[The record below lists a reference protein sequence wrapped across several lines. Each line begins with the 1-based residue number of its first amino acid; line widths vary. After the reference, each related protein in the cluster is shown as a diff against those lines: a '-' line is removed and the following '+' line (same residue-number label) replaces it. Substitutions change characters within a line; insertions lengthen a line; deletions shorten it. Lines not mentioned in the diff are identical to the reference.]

1 MEGGIWT
8 MEDKNNNKLGLWSL
22 IAMVIGSMI
31 GGGAFSLP
39 ADMSKGAGAG
49 AIIIGWCI
57 TGVGMIAL
65 AFVYQN
71 LSMRKPDL
79 NGGIY
84 SYAKAGFGDY
94 MGFTSAWGYWL
105 SAWIGNVSYV
115 VMLFGAIGY
124 FIPAFGKGNNLLSI
138 VCASILLWSIHSLI
152 LKGIKQAAFINVIT
166 TIGKL
171 VPIFVFITVMIIFF
185 NVKTISIDFWGGVSL
200 GSVMNQVKSTML
212 VTLWVFIGIEGAVV
226 ISGRA
231 KKRSD
236 VGKATVI
243 GLIGTLI
250 IYILISVLSL
260 GVMSREGLSQLD
272 TPSMAYAMEHVVG
285 KWGAIFI
292 NLGLI
297 VSLFGALLGW
307 TMLAGEIPYVAAKD
321 GAMPKLFAKENVHG
335 SPVNSLWITNG
346 LVEISLIVT
355 LFSSSTYQALY
366 TMATSAI
373 LVPYLFS
380 ALYGLKLTI
389 TGETYDTNPAGRGK
403 DLFLGIVSS
412 IYATWLIYAAG
423 MQYMLMVTILYSVG
437 IFVFVRAKKERNEK
451 VFLSYEK
458 VIAVINVIL
467 AVIAVV
473 MIAMGKLS

>member
-1 MEGGIWT
+1 
-8 MEDKNNNKLGLWSL
+8 
-22 IAMVIGSMI
+22 
-31 GGGAFSLP
+31 
-39 ADMSKGAGAG
+39 
-49 AIIIGWCI
+49 
-57 TGVGMIAL
+57 
-65 AFVYQN
+65 
-71 LSMRKPDL
+71 
-79 NGGIY
+79 
-84 SYAKAGFGDY
+84 
-94 MGFTSAWGYWL
+94 
-105 SAWIGNVSYV
+105 
-115 VMLFGAIGY
+115 
-124 FIPAFGKGNNLLSI
+124 
-138 VCASILLWSIHSLI
+138 
-152 LKGIKQAAFINVIT
+152 
-166 TIGKL
+166 
-171 VPIFVFITVMIIFF
+171 
-185 NVKTISIDFWGGVSL
+185 
-200 GSVMNQVKSTML
+200 MNQVKSTML

>member
-1 MEGGIWT
+1 
-8 MEDKNNNKLGLWSL
+8 MEDNNKLGLLSL
-22 IAMVIGSMI
+22 IALVIGSMI

-39 ADMSKGAGAG
+39 ADMSRGAGAG

-57 TGVGMIAL
+57 TGAGMIAL

-79 NGGIY
+79 NGGVY

-94 MGFTSAWGYWL
+94 MGFTSAWGYWI
-105 SAWIGNVSYV
+105 SAWLGNVSYA

-138 VCASILLWSIHSLI
+138 VCASIIIWSIHGLI

-171 VPIFVFITVMIIFF
+171 VPIFVFVTVMIIFF
-185 NVKTISIDFWGGVSL
+185 NIKTISFDFWGNVKL
-200 GSVMNQVKSTML
+200 GSVMSQVKSTML

-231 KKRSD
+231 KKRAD

-260 GVMSREGLSQLD
+260 GVMSQENLSQLD
-272 TPSMAYAMEHVVG
+272 TPSMAYALEHVVG
-285 KWGAIFI
+285 RWGAIVI
-292 NLGLI
+292 NLGLVI
-297 VSLFGALLGW
+297 SLLGALLGW
-307 TMLAGEIPYVAAKD
+307 TLLAGELPYVAAKD
-321 GAMPKLFAKENVHG
+321 GVLPKMFAKENVHG
-335 SPVNSLWITNG
+335 SPVNSLWVTNG
-346 LVEISLIVT
+346 LIEISLILT
-355 LFSSSTYQALY
+355 LFSSSTYQTLY

-380 ALYGLKLTI
+380 GLYALKLSV
-389 TGETYDTNPAGRGK
+389 TGETYDTNPAGRSK
-403 DLFLGIVSS
+403 DLFLSAVSS

-423 MQYMLMVTILYSVG
+423 MKYMLMVTILYAVG
-437 IFVFVRAKKERNEK
+437 IFVFMRAKKERNEET
-451 VFLSYEK
+451 FLSYEK
-458 VIAVINVIL
+458 IIAAIIAVL
-467 AVIAVV
+467 AVLAVV
-473 MIAMGKLS
+473 MMAMGKLS

>member
-1 MEGGIWT
+1 

-185 NVKTISIDFWGGVSL
+185 NVKTISL
-200 GSVMNQVKSTML
+200 Q
-212 VTLWVFIGIEGAVV
+212 
-226 ISGRA
+226 
-231 KKRSD
+231 
-236 VGKATVI
+236 
-243 GLIGTLI
+243 
-250 IYILISVLSL
+250 
-260 GVMSREGLSQLD
+260 
-272 TPSMAYAMEHVVG
+272 
-285 KWGAIFI
+285 
-292 NLGLI
+292 
-297 VSLFGALLGW
+297 
-307 TMLAGEIPYVAAKD
+307 
-321 GAMPKLFAKENVHG
+321 
-335 SPVNSLWITNG
+335 
-346 LVEISLIVT
+346 
-355 LFSSSTYQALY
+355 
-366 TMATSAI
+366 
-373 LVPYLFS
+373 
-380 ALYGLKLTI
+380 
-389 TGETYDTNPAGRGK
+389 
-403 DLFLGIVSS
+403 
-412 IYATWLIYAAG
+412 
-423 MQYMLMVTILYSVG
+423 
-437 IFVFVRAKKERNEK
+437 
-451 VFLSYEK
+451 
-458 VIAVINVIL
+458 
-467 AVIAVV
+467 
-473 MIAMGKLS
+473 

>member
-1 MEGGIWT
+1 
-8 MEDKNNNKLGLWSL
+8 MEDNNKLGLLSL
-22 IAMVIGSMI
+22 IALVIGSMI

-39 ADMSKGAGAG
+39 ADMSRGAGAG

-57 TGVGMIAL
+57 TGAGMIAL

-71 LSMRKPDL
+71 LSMRKSDL
-79 NGGIY
+79 NGGVY

-94 MGFTSAWGYWL
+94 MGFTSAWGYWI
-105 SAWIGNVSYV
+105 SAWIGNVSYA

-138 VCASILLWSIHSLI
+138 VCASILIWSIHGLI

-171 VPIFVFITVMIIFF
+171 VPIFVFVTVMIIFF
-185 NVKTISIDFWGGVSL
+185 NIKTISFDFWGNVKL
-200 GSVMNQVKSTML
+200 GSVMSQVKSTML

-260 GVMSREGLSQLD
+260 GVMSQENLSQLD
-272 TPSMAYAMEHVVG
+272 TPSMAYALEHVVG
-285 KWGAIFI
+285 RWGAIVI
-292 NLGLI
+292 NLGLVI
-297 VSLFGALLGW
+297 SLLGALLGW
-307 TMLAGEIPYVAAKD
+307 TLLAGELPYVAAKD
-321 GAMPKLFAKENVHG
+321 GVLPKMFAKENVHG
-335 SPVNSLWITNG
+335 SPVNSLWVTNG
-346 LVEISLIVT
+346 LIEISLILT
-355 LFSSSTYQALY
+355 LFSSSTYQTLY

-380 ALYGLKLTI
+380 GLYALKLSV
-389 TGETYDTNPAGRGK
+389 TGETYDTNPVGRSK
-403 DLFLGIVSS
+403 DLFLAAVSS

-423 MQYMLMVTILYSVG
+423 MKYMLMVTILYAVG
-437 IFVFVRAKKERNEK
+437 IFVFMRAKKERNEET
-451 VFLSYEK
+451 FLNYEK
-458 VIAVINVIL
+458 IIAVIISLL
-467 AVIAVV
+467 AVLAVV
-473 MIAMGKLS
+473 MMATGKLS

>member
-1 MEGGIWT
+1 

-467 AVIAVV
+467 AVITF
-473 MIAMGKLS
+473 S

>member
-1 MEGGIWT
+1 

-71 LSMRKPDL
+71 LSMRRPDL

-185 NVKTISIDFWGGVSL
+185 NVKTISLDFWGGVSL